1 MSFLGKLLIAFQLV
15 LSIVFLAFAGAV
27 FSTQQNWKTLAET
40 NEKNLKT
47 EQAAHQ
53 NDLQADQLAKA
64 NLQQELKN
72 ELMNASVA
80 AGSAK
85 LLEDDVTSLK
95 KELVAA
101 RTERDS
107 QRTLAQVATEE
118 ARQRR
123 DEALQQRAVNNDLH
137 KLLTEKNDK
146 VKALEDI
153 VFNKSV
159 EEKSLTDKHSKLL
172 QESAI
177 YKKILAANGLS
188 ADPKSVVGL
197 QAPPPTVQGEVLET
211 KRGGRAGSDL
221 VEISLGLDDGLV
233 EGHKLSV
240 YRPAAGDRAASYLG
254 EIRIV
259 YVTPDRSV
267 GVVVA
272 RAKNG
277 IIAKGDNVTSKL

>member
-101 RTERDS
+101 MYDAIKHGKVH
-107 QRTLAQVATEE
+107 TLRV
-118 ARQRR
+118 RGVGHRR
-123 DEALQQRAVNNDLH
+123 NRVH
-137 KLLTEKNDK
+137 
-146 VKALEDI
+146 
-153 VFNKSV
+153 
-159 EEKSLTDKHSKLL
+159 
-172 QESAI
+172 
-177 YKKILAANGLS
+177 
-188 ADPKSVVGL
+188 
-197 QAPPPTVQGEVLET
+197 
-211 KRGGRAGSDL
+211 R
-221 VEISLGLDDGLV
+221 
-233 EGHKLSV
+233 
-240 YRPAAGDRAASYLG
+240 
-254 EIRIV
+254 
-259 YVTPDRSV
+259 
-267 GVVVA
+267 
-272 RAKNG
+272 
-277 IIAKGDNVTSKL
+277 